1 MAKAGPTSNYV
12 PIARLLS
19 VESQVNKI
27 TAEMEKLILISTQH
41 GSRIKE
47 LIVASSNSVSQV
59 EMTST
64 VTTTRFQHMNDLKA
78 LRKNL
83 QAKYED
89 LGSGNVVS
97 THDEMDSKDTKALTS
112 KIDELQNELSNSNF
126 KASMEVNKL
135 KMELKSS
142 KKDYDELK
150 RFVTVLETK
159 LGALVQDAKE
169 NGIKTSVQMDDM
181 PEITYQPTGTARRA
195 SILNPD
201 AGIPTTPQSHRPS
214 FSAGGHTPH
223 AMSAPGSFPLAH
235 DFHGQPFHP
244 HGGHHDGHFLSGH
257 FMSGASFHHPIAAQ
271 GAGFFP
277 MPGQQLDPEQ
287 MQQLQ
292 LGYQQQ
298 MYFQQQYA
306 AQVAAQPQGHQTG
319 THHPHST
326 SVYLPGMPMSDSG
339 MSTPGASPSTQQLAA
354 GGSMQRGSVFGS
366 DPTAMYGAMAQANRM
381 FHPYAF
387 LPYQFA
393 QPHGPHSAAHGGDP
407 DNHALQGLGGPATQL
422 SRDEKYYKA
431 QFRAVKELIL
441 ASMEGK
447 DLVSLEPE
455 GLHSEVKHHRHEE
468 ISGSRLMVT
477 STGPATDDSQVVMD
491 ATTAAVENVPT
502 RRELLA
508 KFDLRHRNRDLY
520 RNLRKVKD
528 VEKIAMNYADFCVT
542 NAINCVDEGAYRAFK
557 ENVIGEQF
565 AQRLKKTEGQC
576 EAAVQTEEQ
585 GNGHSGDAYQRGE
598 THGSVI
604 GASAAHGT
612 VQAREGGSVLSALQ
626 RLRAQQSQQAQDN
639 SELAILAHLA
649 RSAVKPAL
657 DFGAAIEPALTQYS
671 SAGRRQSLMQL
682 GCVFEEDLRDPAL
695 KFLETTT
702 ETIDEEDEESDFG
715 DGESG
720 SDREGSHSKPPS
732 RDGVRSRSP
741 SVMGSPATGT
751 RPSVLRKLSSFPMA
765 GSAAAARKASVLQT
779 NRRSSSLRKFVGS
792 ESEHADLESLR
803 TELTA
808 LMDRKLMKLYQGLD
822 DRWKGLDE
830 ANLSILQKL
839 TRFQEVLV
847 ALNADSQRLQA
858 TVHVLAQ
865 GLAKTDKRMY
875 DALEPVYIALDEQKS
890 NMANLEGIMVDV
902 ARQLKALE
910 NRPVPTV
917 VVSRHVP
924 EWSVDLCS
932 YLMRCPVCSGV

>member
-1 MAKAGPTSNYV
+1 MAKAGPTSNHV

-59 EMTST
+59 EMMST

-89 LGSGNVVS
+89 LGSGNVVPA
-97 THDEMDSKDTKALTS
+97 HDEMDSKDTKALTS

-159 LGALVQDAKE
+159 VGALVQDAKE

-201 AGIPTTPQSHRPS
+201 AGIPTTPHSHRPL
-214 FSAGGHTPH
+214 FSAGGHTSHP
-223 AMSAPGSFPLAH
+223 MSAPENFPFAH
-235 DFHGQPFHP
+235 DFRGQPFHP
-244 HGGHHDGHFLSGH
+244 HSGHHDGQFVS
-257 FMSGASFHHPIAAQ
+257 SVPFHNPGSQ
-271 GAGFFP
+271 SAGFFP

-326 SVYLPGMPMSDSG
+326 SVYVPGMPMTDSG
-339 MSTPGASPSTQQLAA
+339 LSTPGASPSTQQLTA
-354 GGSMQRGSVFGS
+354 GGSMQRGSMFGS

-387 LPYQFA
+387 PSYQFA

-407 DNHALQGLGGPATQL
+407 DNHALQGLGGAATQL
-422 SRDEKYYKA
+422 SREEKYYKA

-447 DLVSLEPE
+447 DLVALEPE
-455 GLHSEVKHHRHEE
+455 GLHSEVKYHRHEE
-468 ISGSRLMVT
+468 IPGSPSMVT
-477 STGPATDDSQVVMD
+477 STGPVTDDSQVAVD
-491 ATTAAVENVPT
+491 ATTAAVENAPS
-502 RRELLA
+502 RREALA

-565 AQRLKKTEGQC
+565 AQRLKKSEGQC

-585 GNGHSGDAYQRGE
+585 GNGHSAASIQRGDAQS
-598 THGSVI
+598 SVT
-604 GASAAHGT
+604 GASVVDGT
-612 VQAREGGSVLSALQ
+612 GQPWEGGSVLSALQ

-639 SELAILAHLA
+639 TELSILAHLTQ
-649 RSAVKPAL
+649 SAAKPAL

-702 ETIDEEDEESDFG
+702 ETIEEEEEESDYG

-720 SDREGSHSKPPS
+720 SDREGSHSKPSS

-741 SVMGSPATGT
+741 SVTGSPATGA

-765 GSAAAARKASVLQT
+765 GGVTAARKASLAQT

-803 TELTA
+803 NELTA

-858 TVHVLAQ
+858 TVQVLAQ

-890 NMANLEGIMVDV
+890 NMASLEGIMVDV

-917 VVSRHVP
+917 VVSCHVS
-924 EWSVDLCS
+924 EWSVDL
-932 YLMRCPVCSGV
+932 L

>member
-1 MAKAGPTSNYV
+1 MAKAGPTSNHV

-59 EMTST
+59 EMMST

-97 THDEMDSKDTKALTS
+97 AHDEMDSKDTKALTS

-214 FSAGGHTPH
+214 ISAGGHTPH
-223 AMSAPGSFPLAH
+223 SMSAPGVFPFAH
-235 DFHGQPFHP
+235 DFHGQSFHP
-244 HGGHHDGHFLSGH
+244 HSWHHDGH
-257 FMSGASFHHPIAAQ
+257 FMSGAPFQHPNAPQ
-271 GAGFFP
+271 CAGLFP

-287 MQQLQ
+287 MHQLQ

-306 AQVAAQPQGHQTG
+306 AQVAAQPQGHQPG

-326 SVYLPGMPMSDSG
+326 SVYVPGMPMTDSG
-339 MSTPGASPSTQQLAA
+339 LSTPGASPSTQQLQA
-354 GGSMQRGSVFGS
+354 GGPLQRGTMFGA
-366 DPTAMYGAMAQANRM
+366 DPSAMYAAMAANRM

-387 LPYQFA
+387 PPYQYV
-393 QPHGPHSAAHGGDP
+393 QLHGPHGAAHGGDP

-422 SRDEKYYKA
+422 SREEKYYKA

-447 DLVSLEPE
+447 DLVALEPE

-468 ISGSRLMVT
+468 ISGSPSMVT

-491 ATTAAVENVPT
+491 ATTAAVENVLT
-502 RRELLA
+502 KRELLA

-565 AQRLKKTEGQC
+565 AQRLKKSEGQC

-585 GNGHSGDAYQRGE
+585 GNGHSAASIQRGDAQI
-598 THGSVI
+598 SVT
-604 GASAAHGT
+604 GCSAADGT
-612 VQAREGGSVLSALQ
+612 GQATEGGSVLSALQ

-639 SELAILAHLA
+639 AELAILTHLTQ
-649 RSAVKPAL
+649 SAAKPPL
-657 DFGAAIEPALTQYS
+657 DFGAPIEPALTQYS

-702 ETIDEEDEESDFG
+702 ETIDEEDEESDYG

-720 SDREGSHSKPPS
+720 SDREGSHSKPSS

-741 SVMGSPATGT
+741 SVTGSPATGT

-765 GSAAAARKASVLQT
+765 GGVAAARKVSVLQT

-858 TVHVLAQ
+858 TVQVLAQ
-865 GLAKTDKRMY
+865 GLAKADKRMY

-910 NRPVPTV
+910 SRPVPTV
-917 VVSRHVP
+917 VVSRHVS
-924 EWSVDLCS
+924 EWPVDL
-932 YLMRCPVCSGV
+932 L

>member
-1 MAKAGPTSNYV
+1 MAKAGPTSNHV

-19 VESQVNKI
+19 VESQVSKI

-59 EMTST
+59 EMMST

-89 LGSGNVVS
+89 LGSGNVVPA
-97 THDEMDSKDTKALTS
+97 HDEMDSKDTKALTS

-201 AGIPTTPQSHRPS
+201 AGIPTTPHSHRPS
-214 FSAGGHTPH
+214 ISVAGHTPH
-223 AMSAPGSFPLAH
+223 SMSAPGGFPFAH

-244 HGGHHDGHFLSGH
+244 HSGHHDGP
-257 FMSGASFHHPIAAQ
+257 FMSGAPFHHPNAAQ
-271 GAGFFP
+271 DAGFFP
-277 MPGQQLDPEQ
+277 MPGQQLDPKQ

-306 AQVAAQPQGHQTG
+306 AQVAAQPQGH
-319 THHPHST
+319 HPHST
-326 SVYLPGMPMSDSG
+326 SVYVPGMAMTDSG
-339 MSTPGASPSTQQLAA
+339 LSTPGASPSTQQLTA
-354 GGSMQRGSVFGS
+354 GGSMQRGSMFGS

-387 LPYQFA
+387 PSYQFA
-393 QPHGPHSAAHGGDP
+393 LAHGPHSAAHGGDP
-407 DNHALQGLGGPATQL
+407 DSHALQGLGGAATQL
-422 SRDEKYYKA
+422 SREEKYYKA

-447 DLVSLEPE
+447 DLVSLEPG
-455 GLHSEVKHHRHEE
+455 GLHAEVEHHRHEE
-468 ISGSRLMVT
+468 IAGSPSMVT

-491 ATTAAVENVPT
+491 ATTAAVEQPHT
-502 RRELLA
+502 RRELLE

-528 VEKIAMNYADFCVT
+528 VEKIATNYADFCVT

-565 AQRLKKTEGQC
+565 AQRLKKTEGQR
-576 EAAVQTEEQ
+576 ETSVQTEEHC
-585 GNGHSGDAYQRGE
+585 NGHSGDVNQRGE
-598 THGSVI
+598 THGSVT
-604 GASAAHGT
+604 GGSVVDGMGQAS
-612 VQAREGGSVLSALQ
+612 EGGSVLSALQ

-639 SELAILAHLA
+639 AELSILAQLTQ
-649 RSAVKPAL
+649 SAANPAL
-657 DFGAAIEPALTQYS
+657 DFGAAIDPALTQYS

-702 ETIDEEDEESDFG
+702 ETIEEEDEESDYG

-741 SVMGSPATGT
+741 SVTGSPATGT

-765 GSAAAARKASVLQT
+765 GGAAARKASLAQT
-779 NRRSSSLRKFVGS
+779 SRRSSSLRKFVGS

-858 TVHVLAQ
+858 TVQVLAQ

-917 VVSRHVP
+917 VVSCHVS
-924 EWSVDLCS
+924 EWSVDL
-932 YLMRCPVCSGV
+932 L